1 MDRDDTFEFFAYF
14 ISILL
19 ILGIITLMGVLVH
32 DTVVEK
38 RRNSKINSTLTKEEI
53 LSYNI
58 AAAENDQINN
68 FLKSIESFISIKIN
82 YYPKKRKNEIFLD
95 YPKPITKEVYAKLE
109 LLNNLLSNQEPGNF
123 INAVRYLTQ
132 NIK

>member
-1 MDRDDTFEFFAYF
+1 MLERETLYDMFLSFDALHINNLFHKK
-14 ISILL
+14 ISLDITLCNRMYETILYDNSY
-19 ILGIITLMGVLVH
+19 IVENIITNHL
-32 DTVVEK
+32 K
-38 RRNSKINSTLTKEEI
+38 LT
-53 LSYNI
+53 
-58 AAAENDQINN
+58 D
-68 FLKSIESFISIKIN
+68 ISIKIN

-123 INAVRYLTQ
+123 INAVRYLIQ

>member
-19 ILGIITLMGVLVH
+19 ILGIIMLMGVLVH

-68 FLKSIESFISIKIN
+68 FLKSIESFS
-82 YYPKKRKNEIFLD
+82 KNEKIKD
-95 YPKPITKEVYAKLE
+95 YKPESE
-109 LLNNLLSNQEPGNF
+109 LSFGGF
-123 INAVRYLTQ
+123 FFHR
-132 NIK
+132 